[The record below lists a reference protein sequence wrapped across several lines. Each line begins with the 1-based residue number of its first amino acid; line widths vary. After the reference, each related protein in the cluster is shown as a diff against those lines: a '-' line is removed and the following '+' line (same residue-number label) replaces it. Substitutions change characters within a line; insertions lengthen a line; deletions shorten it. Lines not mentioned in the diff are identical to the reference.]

1 MLIALVCFSCT
12 GNGGPG
18 STHNSNAIL
27 PSDAALITQP
37 LPQPTPKSSAGA
49 QVSTPAA
56 PLTSTAA
63 APAKPALP
71 PEDVVI
77 PPSDARYTIFITALD
92 GPDHVVRA
100 KSLREQLKASTQDNK
115 WYIVHAEDKST
126 IYYGFYRDIDRQSKE
141 GQAAQHDRDYLSS
154 LKTAEGDSP
163 LSLIHFEPVVNV
175 DPPAPAE
182 WDLAK
187 IGLSPQHYWTLQIAA
202 YTADGR
208 AEHPGDVGDRK
219 SAAVESV
226 KALRA
231 EGIPAYFYHG
241 LTISSVCIGTW
252 PESAIKKQSGGDA
265 AGNAA
270 TINPNQPLLVTDA
283 LPENVKAVR
292 TPDGK
297 PVKVLEP
304 RVEILDQDL
313 LATMKRFPYHSK
325 NGFDYEHTY
334 VDPKTHEKKIV
345 REPSLVMQLPET
357 TVVANPSQPFGADST
372 QLQIAPGLFDGQ
384 ASHAP
389 EPGLGKLKSVGQ

>member
-1 MLIALVCFSCT
+1 L
-12 GNGGPG
+12 
-18 STHNSNAIL
+18 
-27 PSDAALITQP
+27 
-37 LPQPTPKSSAGA
+37 
-49 QVSTPAA
+49 
-56 PLTSTAA
+56 TAA
-63 APAKPALP
+63 AAPQAKPALP

-77 PPSDARYTIFITALD
+77 PPSDAKWTIFITALD

-100 KSLREQLKASTQDNK
+100 KTLREQLKAATQDNK

-126 IYYGFYRDIDRQSKE
+126 IYYGFYREIDRQSKE
-141 GQAAQHDRDYLSS
+141 GQAAQRDRDYLAS

-163 LSLIHFEPVVNV
+163 LSLVHFDPVANV

-187 IGLSPQHYWTLQIAA
+187 IGQSPQHFWTLQIAA
-202 YTADGR
+202 YTEDGR

-219 SAAVESV
+219 SASVESV

-231 EGIPAYFYHG
+231 EGVPAYFYHG
-241 LTISSVCIGTW
+241 PTISSVCIGLW

-270 TINPNQPLLVTDA
+270 TINPNDPLLVTDA
-283 LPENVKAVR
+283 LPKDTREVR

-297 PVKVLEP
+297 QVKVLTP
-304 RVEILDQDL
+304 RVEILDQDM

-325 NGFDYEHTY
+325 NGYDYEHTY
-334 VDPKTHEKKIV
+334 IDPKTHEKSVV
-345 REPSLVMQLPET
+345 RDPSRLVQLPET
-357 TVVANPSQPFGADST
+357 TIAANPNQPFGGDNS

-389 EPGLGKLKSVGQ
+389 EPGLGKLKSVEEGNPNTSPAR